1 MKIEEIIKDE
11 NWVSARFSK
20 NWKEYALKEL
30 TINQLIDIAIKNG
43 RKVEVL
49 EEALNDVITKL
60 DNTKNKFNVGDKVL
74 SSSHFPDIEY
84 YFIAVHPLDK
94 KHCFLFHDND
104 RNKGVNGVSMHYIS
118 NLIKQSKT

>member
-94 KHCFLFHDND
+94 KQCFLFHDND